1 MKKLQEGFS
10 ALEALLVVIIVGM
23 LGGVGY
29 YVWHS
34 QQQADKTYSQ
44 TANSSVAP
52 KKTATPSKSTAINII
67 IKEWG
72 VQGKYSGLVNLQYKT
87 DTSVTAPQSVALTS
101 RELANSKDKTCSE
114 ENSAGGVIS
123 RYTLTEHYLVGD
135 SGEDSGQTA
144 AAYASTL
151 KKGQYRHLGDYYYFY
166 TGIQGVCSPDK
177 ALQDLQGQTH
187 DAVLEVLA
195 SLEAVQ

>member
-1 MKKLQEGFS
+1 MKRNQNGFS
-10 ALEALLVVIIVGM
+10 ATEALLIVIIVGM
-23 LGGVGY
+23 LGGVGW

-34 QQQADKTYSQ
+34 QKQVDKTYSQ

-52 KKTATPSKSTAINII
+52 KDTTTPSKSTTKNLV

-87 DTSVTAPQSVALTS
+87 DTSVTAPQSAAFTS
-101 RELANSKDKTCSE
+101 TGLANSKDKTCSE
-114 ENSAGGVIS
+114 ENSAGGVVS
-123 RYTLTEHYLVGD
+123 RYKSTEHYLVGD

-151 KKGQYRHLGDYYYFY
+151 KKGQYGQVGDYYYFY

-195 SLEAVQ
+195 SLEAAQ